1 VTDPLRG
8 ESASRG
14 DSVSRALPIAHQLRL
29 NPSRIAINA
38 YDNEI
43 GLRSFVDGI
52 VRITGNNH
60 IGAEI
65 AYRLTYLTV
74 MAPVQAWVSGS
85 ALESALVWALESALV
100 WALGSVSALGLE
112 WECYFR

>member
-14 DSVSRALPIAHQLRL
+14 DSVSRALPIAHPLRL

-38 YDNEI
+38 YNNEI

-85 ALESALVWALESALV
+85 ALESALVWAL
-100 WALGSVSALGLE
+100 GSVSALRLE
-112 WECYFR
+112 WVSAWELECYFR